1 MPLKISIKAG
11 ELTIKTRDGSMAL
24 PTKALRMPPE
34 SMIATYRTVGVQH
47 KSPKSNIK
55 TTKWNP

>member
-1 MPLKISIKAG
+1 MA
-11 ELTIKTRDGSMAL
+11 RDGSMAL
-24 PTKALRMPPE
+24 PTKALGMPPE